1 MEIDEYIPR
10 VYLRRIIKHR
20 KKRFLYVLESEATI
34 DIQDAEIVPRS
45 SCNGK
50 KLKGQMRWMDGNKVA
65 NHWPISKANGFGW
78 SSLHAG
84 RADFYTRQNIFSPS
98 YLKFQQA
105 SANRYRERRVHQ
117 PTALYNG
124 YLKF

>member
-50 KLKGQMRWMDGNKVA
+50 KLKGQMRWMGTRLQITGRFRKRTGLVGVRYM
-65 NHWPISKANGFGW
+65 P
-78 SSLHAG
+78 AG
-84 RADFYTRQNIFSPS
+84 RIFTPGRISS
-98 YLKFQQA
+98 
-105 SANRYRERRVHQ
+105 RR
-117 PTALYNG
+117 AI
-124 YLKF
+124 

>member
-20 KKRFLYVLESEATI
+20 KKRFLYVLESEI

-45 SCNGK
+45 SWEK
-50 KLKGQMRWMDGNKVA
+50 IKGTDEMDGNKVA